1 MSEVPDEELV
11 PGLSGGVVG
20 RRRSDLGE
28 RAENVL
34 RCLRTAVAL
43 VARLSTM
50 PVGFGLRRV
59 AYNLREAL
67 NHVVEEQDAA
77 EGVLSAVLDA

>member
-1 MSEVPDEELV
+1 VGEVPDEELV
-11 PGLSGGVVG
+11 SGLSGAVVG
-20 RRRSDLGE
+20 HLRSELGE
-28 RAENVL
+28 RAEKVL

-43 VARLSTM
+43 VARLRTM

-77 EGVLSAVLDA
+77 EGGLSAVLDA